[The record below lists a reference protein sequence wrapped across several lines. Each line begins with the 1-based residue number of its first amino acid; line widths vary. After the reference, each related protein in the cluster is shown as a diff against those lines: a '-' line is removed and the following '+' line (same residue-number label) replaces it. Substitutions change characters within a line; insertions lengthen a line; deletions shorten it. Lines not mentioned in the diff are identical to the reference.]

1 MMVINTAENNSIA
14 SGSSSEAGERKP
26 QSEER
31 IQDLDSNSLGMEY
44 NDQNKDDQVKPT
56 SFKEHLVTIPQRD
69 PTGPG
74 EMGKPF
80 KVANPDKETRL

>member
-26 QSEER
+26 QAEER

-56 SFKEHLVTIPQRD
+56 SFKEHLVFIFIIFIQED
-69 PTGPG
+69 I
-74 EMGKPF
+74 K
-80 KVANPDKETRL
+80 DKWETRDC